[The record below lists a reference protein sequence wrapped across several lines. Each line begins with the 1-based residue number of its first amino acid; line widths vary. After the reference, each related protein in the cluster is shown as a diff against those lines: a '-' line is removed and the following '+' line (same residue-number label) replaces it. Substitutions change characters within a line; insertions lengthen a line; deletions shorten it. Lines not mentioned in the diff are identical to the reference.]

1 MNLKQRKIQNSEFPN
16 IYVHTMD
23 MDTCVHAF
31 VRQTPTDDYV
41 IIINSRLSDQAQREA
56 FRHEMWHIQNHD
68 FEKPDVQQIEYEAH
82 QHDKEERGFRDE
94 TTVIQRDF

>member
-1 MNLKQRKIQNSEFPN
+1 MRGRTILNNEHPN
-16 IYVHTMD
+16 IYTNTMD

-56 FRHEMWHIQNHD
+56 FRHEMRHIENND
-68 FEKPDVQQIEYEAH
+68 FERADILGVQEVEYEAH
-82 QHDKEERGFRDE
+82 RHDKEERGFRP
-94 TTVIQRDF
+94 

>member
-1 MNLKQRKIQNSEFPN
+1 MRGRTILNNEHPN
-16 IYVHTMD
+16 IYTNTMD

-68 FEKPDVQQIEYEAH
+68 FEKTDVDEIEYEAH
-82 QHDKEERGFRDE
+82 KHDKEERGFRP
-94 TTVIQRDF
+94 

>member
-1 MNLKQRKIQNSEFPN
+1 MNLKQRKIQNSDFPN

-41 IIINSRLSDQAQREA
+41 IIINARLSDQAQREA

-68 FEKPDVQQIEYEAH
+68 FERADTVGVQQIEYEAH
-82 QHDKEERGFRDE
+82 QHDKEERGFRP
-94 TTVIQRDF
+94 

>member
-56 FRHEMWHIQNHD
+56 FRHEMWHIENHD
-68 FEKPDVQQIEYEAH
+68 FEKSDVQAIEYEAH
-82 QHDKEERGFRDE
+82 KPDKEERGFRP
-94 TTVIQRDF
+94 